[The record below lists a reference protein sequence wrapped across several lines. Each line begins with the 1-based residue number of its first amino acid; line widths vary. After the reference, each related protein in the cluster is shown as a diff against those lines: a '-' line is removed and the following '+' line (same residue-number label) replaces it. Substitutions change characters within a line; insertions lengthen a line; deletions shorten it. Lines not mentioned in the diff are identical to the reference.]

1 MQSDMHTEGQSGI
14 ECRNTSYTEGQ
25 SGIEC
30 RNTSY
35 TEGQSGTECR
45 NTSYTE
51 GQSGTE
57 CRNTSYT
64 EGQSDTECRNTS
76 YIVDPMYQLFDYMS
90 NRIYRM
96 LTLCVGR
103 MYPTHVGSM
112 FPTYDYVH
120 PYILEI
126 ASKVHLL
133 SAIFLSAT
141 KLSFLFNSENVMKGK

>member
-1 MQSDMHTEGQSGI
+1 
-14 ECRNTSYTEGQ
+14 
-25 SGIEC
+25 
-30 RNTSY
+30 
-35 TEGQSGTECR
+35 
-45 NTSYTE
+45 
-51 GQSGTE
+51 
-57 CRNTSYT
+57 
-64 EGQSDTECRNTS
+64 
-76 YIVDPMYQLFDYMS
+76 
-90 NRIYRM
+90 M

-141 KLSFLFNSENVMKGK
+141 KLSFLFNSEIVSCGRWHCLGYMEVLTKEQPEVRRLTSVSLTSTHLSLNMAVSMTFRVLYYASSIFKVPGLVACIRLDHGFLRVTMGCRRAIWSANT